1 MNNSDDECEI
11 ILKREQLKKKLNTKI
26 RHKRPRKQ
34 EVTRSKS
41 DEINDTMSKI
51 SEMSQNDI
59 MSIFNKIK
67 DEPSFSEL
75 LKKLST

>member
-1 MNNSDDECEI
+1 MNNPEDECEI
-11 ILKREQLKKKLNTKI
+11 TLKREHLKKKLNTKI
-26 RHKRPRKQ
+26 RDKRQRKP
-34 EVTRSKS
+34 ELTRSTS
-41 DEINDTMSKI
+41 DEINDTMSN
-51 SEMSQNDI
+51 MSQNDI